1 MSEGSASKSALDAL
15 LAVRAEKFTHVPEEM
30 VVRAF
35 ELEQAAQFES
45 DRRPTEAKLR
55 DLIMGWDGE

>member
-15 LAVRAEKFTHVPEEM
+15 RAVRAEKFPDVPEELL
-30 VVRAF
+30 VRVF

-55 DLIMGWDGE
+55 DLIMGWGGE

>member
-15 LAVRAEKFTHVPEEM
+15 RVVRAEKFPDVPEELL
-30 VVRAF
+30 VRVF

-55 DLIMGWDGE
+55 DLIMGWGDE

>member
-15 LAVRAEKFTHVPEEM
+15 LAVRAEKFEHVPEELL
-30 VVRAF
+30 VRVF

-45 DRRPTEAKLR
+45 ERGPTEAKLR
-55 DLIMGWDGE
+55 DLVMGWGDE